1 MSTESK
7 SPAEKLAARI
17 PIPWADVERIA
28 SAAHERFQTFAGVD
42 AKDETALA
50 QLHPLD
56 AMQVRLAAWQA
67 RNFGVPAMTQIVCGV
82 VEELGEWVEAES
94 GSDDETDAVADVTI
108 YLSQLLTRARLSLSS
123 IIDATFG
130 LARRPSFDWSRSF
143 DWQGDASLAHVALKH
158 EQRIRGLDD
167 PWLMRCGI
175 AAGAAMVLTTVGA
188 RDAADS
194 LLAVA
199 PRVLARDWVA
209 SPTTGGEA

>member
-1 MSTESK
+1 MT
-7 SPAEKLAARI
+7 PAEKLAARI

-28 SAAHERFQTFAGVD
+28 SAAHARFETFAGVD
-42 AKDETALA
+42 AKDADALA

-67 RNFGVPAMTQIVCGV
+67 RNFGVPAMTQLVCGV
-82 VEELGEWVEAES
+82 VEELGEWVDAED
-94 GSDDETDAVADVTI
+94 GGAEFDAVADVAI
-108 YLSQLLTRARLSLSS
+108 YLSQLLTMARLSLSS

-130 LARRPSFDWSRSF
+130 LDRIRSF
-143 DWQGDASLAHVALKH
+143 GWQGDVILAHVALKH

-167 PWLMRCGI
+167 PRLMRCGI
-175 AAGAAMVLTTVGA
+175 AAGAAMVMATV
-188 RDAADS
+188 DADDAS
-194 LLAVA
+194 RALLAVA